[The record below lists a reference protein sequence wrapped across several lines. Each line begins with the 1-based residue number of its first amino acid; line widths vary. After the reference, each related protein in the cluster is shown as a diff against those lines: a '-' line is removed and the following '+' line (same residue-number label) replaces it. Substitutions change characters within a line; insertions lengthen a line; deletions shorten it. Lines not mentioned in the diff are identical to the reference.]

1 MDIIRRLKE
10 DHLLGYIKCNQ
21 VYTLYLMPLAWWIL
35 NYSKYDPSYNPKT
48 FSYIFRDNILNVSD
62 NEVEKFIRSIAGDK
76 VNPEDFDLAVDIPA
90 NYKSLGFFV
99 DFDDKVFIN
108 GLYDNVEIEEYL
120 PDETWTGKMGFPL
133 EHIPE
138 DLRKPF
144 AS

>member
-108 GLYDNVEIEEYL
+108 SLYDNVEIEEYL